1 MSRAILVFIFST
13 LNGLILSA
21 QENNNFENLGK
32 NVNSSSA
39 ELMPLVSLDGKT
51 IYFVRDGH
59 EENNCYKKFKSGR
72 IEHAQDICFSELQAD
87 SSWGLAKHM
96 PAPFNQN
103 CMQAIVYISAD
114 NNSLFMND
122 AKGFLVSH
130 KTKTGWSD
138 FEPVE
143 ILELDEIMKG
153 FYKTMVFAPNQKVIV
168 LSFSK
173 IIDSEVNDL
182 FVSFLNKKNSWTKPR
197 RLPTNINTKYDET
210 CPFISADGKTLYFA
224 SNRPGG
230 LGSYDLYVTQRL
242 DDTWLVWSDPENLGS
257 SFNSKNWDGYY
268 SVDAKAQYAYLVTTN
283 TPDKSPDI
291 VRKPLGDNLKVIL
304 AETDNK
310 NNIKASSI
318 TPESIVMLY
327 GNVYDSKSKT
337 PIEANIEYQIL
348 GTGENAGIAN
358 SDPANGSYKVVL
370 NYGIKYG
377 IFAKADG
384 YISIS
389 DNIDLTKNGSYQE
402 IRKDLFL
409 APIEIGQVINLKN
422 IFFEFNQ
429 AQLSMDSYPELDRV
443 IEALNN
449 NPKMEIEINGYTD
462 NIGADDYNL
471 KLSEDRA
478 NAVHQYLIDK
488 GINKIR
494 IAFKG
499 HGKLNPI
506 DDNQTEEGRQN
517 NRRVEFTIVKK

>member
-13 LNGLILSA
+13 LNGLILFA

-72 IEHAQDICFSELQAD
+72 IDHAQDIWYSELQAD
-87 SSWGLAKHM
+87 STWGLAKHM
-96 PAPFNQN
+96 PLPFNQN
-103 CMQAIVYISAD
+103 CMQAIIYISPD
-114 NNSLFMND
+114 NNSLYMND

-138 FEPVE
+138 FEPIE

-173 IIDSEVNDL
+173 IIDSEVNDI
-182 FVSFLNKKNSWTKPR
+182 FVSFLNKKNIWTKPR

-268 SVDAKAQYAYLVTTN
+268 SVDAKAQYA
-283 TPDKSPDI
+283 P
-291 VRKPLGDNLKVIL
+291 
-304 AETDNK
+304 E
-310 NNIKASSI
+310 AS
-318 TPESIVMLY
+318 
-327 GNVYDSKSKT
+327 G
-337 PIEANIEYQIL
+337 
-348 GTGENAGIAN
+348 GC
-358 SDPANGSYKVVL
+358 
-370 NYGIKYG
+370 
-377 IFAKADG
+377 
-384 YISIS
+384 
-389 DNIDLTKNGSYQE
+389 
-402 IRKDLFL
+402 
-409 APIEIGQVINLKN
+409 
-422 IFFEFNQ
+422 
-429 AQLSMDSYPELDRV
+429 
-443 IEALNN
+443 
-449 NPKMEIEINGYTD
+449 
-462 NIGADDYNL
+462 
-471 KLSEDRA
+471 
-478 NAVHQYLIDK
+478 
-488 GINKIR
+488 
-494 IAFKG
+494 
-499 HGKLNPI
+499 
-506 DDNQTEEGRQN
+506 
-517 NRRVEFTIVKK
+517 